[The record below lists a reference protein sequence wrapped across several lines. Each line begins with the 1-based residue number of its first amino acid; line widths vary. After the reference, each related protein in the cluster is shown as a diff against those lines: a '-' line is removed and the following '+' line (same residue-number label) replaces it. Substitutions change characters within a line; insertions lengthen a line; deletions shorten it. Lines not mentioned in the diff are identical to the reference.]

1 VDKVELPSDKEGYAY
16 VAVAENAPLTL
27 ASLKE
32 AVGKTPF
39 TLDNVEW
46 TVRREKKASP
56 P

>member
-1 VDKVELPSDKEGYAY
+1 MDRVELPSDEEGYAY
-16 VAVAENAPLTL
+16 VTVAESAPLTL

-46 TVRREKKASP
+46 TVRREKTAGP